1 MNTLEQLSRL
11 MDGEL
16 DAVQTGI
23 WRKRIEDE
31 PEVAAAWAELVALR
45 HALDHLPDE
54 APPPH
59 LVRAV
64 LQNRPGVAASAPP
77 TAPSPWRF
85 VPWLLAAAALLAVGL
100 QIGAPAPA
108 TISLVEGV
116 VRVEGEGTLA
126 LDGMVVD
133 FDGRARITLSS
144 SVSSSAASGLAS
156 DSSSRAPGE
165 AIGLEPGRRLV
176 RASPASED
184 PMNRSHALSA
194 AAGAALTIAVQAGTV
209 TLRAPGT
216 APVVIQA
223 GETRTVGGQGPEAL
237 ALTRPSAPAPI
248 PASEAPAATILRLEG
263 RVAELEKQLAQAAA
277 SSAVAR
283 GQLEV
288 EQGHPS
294 LWPADVP
301 ATFQEAAVTAAFRA
315 SIASH
320 PGTELVSVD
329 CAEYPCI
336 AVLKPAEAT
345 EGWETRLR
353 PIIDEISA
361 SAGPADLSVSA
372 TAMEDGGKRV
382 GFMGVALA
390 PENALRDEAGLD
402 TRTRWRTDTLLQDLG
417 RSELEVGK

>member
-16 DAVQTGI
+16 DAVQTGL
-23 WRKRIEDE
+23 WRKRIEDD
-31 PEVAAAWAELVALR
+31 PEVAAAWADLVALR
-45 HALDHLPDE
+45 EALDHLPEE

-64 LQNRPGVAASAPP
+64 LQGAQGVAPAPARASA
-77 TAPSPWRF
+77 SPWRF
-85 VPWLLAAAALLAVGL
+85 VPWLVAAAALLAVGL
-100 QIGAPAPA
+100 QVGAPDPA

-133 FDGRARITLSS
+133 FDGRARITLSGG
-144 SVSSSAASGLAS
+144 SGGAVETL
-156 DSSSRAPGE
+156 
-165 AIGLEPGRRLV
+165 GLEPARRLV

-209 TLRAPGT
+209 TLRAPDT
-216 APVVIQA
+216 APVVLQA
-223 GETRTVGGQGPEAL
+223 GETRTVGGPGPEAL
-237 ALTRPSAPAPI
+237 AMARPTAPAPV
-248 PASEAPAATILRLEG
+248 PVAEAPAATIHRLEG
-263 RVAELEKQLAQAAA
+263 RVAELEQQLAMAAA

-288 EQGHPS
+288 EQGQPS
-294 LWPADVP
+294 QWPADVP
-301 ATFQEAAVTAAFRA
+301 ETFREGAVTAAFRA
-315 SIASH
+315 SITHH

-336 AVLKPAEAT
+336 AVLKPADAS
-345 EGWETRLR
+345 EGWQARVR

-361 SAGPADLSVSA
+361 TAGPADLSVSA
-372 TAMEDGGKRV
+372 SAMEDGDQRV
-382 GFMGVALA
+382 AFMGVALA

>member
-11 MDGEL
+11 MDGDL
-16 DAVQTGI
+16 DAAQTGL
-23 WRKRIEDE
+23 WRKRIEED

-45 HALDHLPDE
+45 HALDHLPEE

-64 LQNRPGVAASAPP
+64 VNASRGVPSRPAHVTPAAPA
-77 TAPSPWRF
+77 WRV
-85 VPWLLAAAALLAVGL
+85 VPWLVAAAALLVAGL
-100 QIGAPAPA
+100 QRGAPDPA

-116 VRVEGEGTLA
+116 VRVEGEGRLA

-133 FDGRARITLSS
+133 FDGRARITRDLP
-144 SVSSSAASGLAS
+144 VAGHE
-156 DSSSRAPGE
+156 APADGE
-165 AIGLEPGRRLV
+165 PAHRVV

-184 PMNRSHALSA
+184 LMDRTHALSA

-209 TLRAPGT
+209 TLRAPG
-216 APVVIQA
+216 AEPVVVQA
-223 GETRTVGGQGPEAL
+223 GETRTVGGQGPEAIMV
-237 ALTRPSAPAPI
+237 ARPHAQAPI
-248 PASEAPAATILRLEG
+248 PASEPPSATIARLEG
-263 RVAELEKQLAQAAA
+263 RVAELEQQLALAAA
-277 SSAVAR
+277 TSAVAR

-294 LWPADVP
+294 LWPDDVP
-301 ATFQEAAVTAAFRA
+301 EAFRESAVTAAFRA
-315 SIASH
+315 SIATH

-336 AVLKPAEAT
+336 AVLKPADAT
-345 EGWETRLR
+345 EGWQNRMR
-353 PIIDEISA
+353 PIIDAISA
-361 SAGPADLSVSA
+361 TAGPADLSVSA
-372 TAMEDGGKRV
+372 SAMEDGDKHV
-382 GFMGVALA
+382 AFMGVALA

-417 RSELEVGK
+417 RSELEAGK